1 MVPLAAGLPF
11 GTGISTVFIALS
23 NYLTDSYTI
32 YSASVMAANS
42 FLRSVAAALLPL
54 AAKPLYSNLGVHWAS
69 SLLGFVA
76 VALAFIPVVF
86 LRYGAAVRAKSDF
99 CMTLT
104 RGDIMRRVE
113 TP

>member
-1 MVPLAAGLPF
+1 MVPLAAGLTF

-23 NYLTDSYTI
+23 NYLTNTYTI
-32 YSASVMAANS
+32 YSASVMTANS
-42 FLRSVAAALLPL
+42 FLRFVAAALLPL

-76 VALAFIPVVF
+76 VVLAFIPVF
-86 LRYGAAVRAKSDF
+86 FFRYGAAVRAKSEF
-99 CMTLT
+99 CMTLA
-104 RGDIMRRVE
+104 RGDIMQHVE